1 MTDKDIVPH
10 DQLLYAVIGKYE
22 EYDERKI
29 FQLDV
34 YVYNER
40 EKRKNRSFVFFSNKN
55 QSNM

>member
-29 FQLDV
+29 F
-34 YVYNER
+34 
-40 EKRKNRSFVFFSNKN
+40 
-55 QSNM
+55 